1 MKKKILIVDDEP
13 AIIRLLSLRL
23 KHNGYDIFE
32 ASNGLECIEIV
43 SKNLPNLILMD
54 IQMPHCDG
62 IKAFTVLSKNENT
75 KEIPV
80 LFMTAFP
87 KNDIVS
93 KVIRMGAKGC
103 ISKPFVSKD
112 FEESIELALN

>member
-1 MKKKILIVDDEP
+1 MKYKILIVDDEP

-23 KHNGYDIFE
+23 MHNEYDVLE
-32 ASNGLECIEIV
+32 ANNGLECIEV
-43 SKNLPNLILMD
+43 ATQKLPDLILMD
-54 IQMPHCDG
+54 IQMPQCDG
-62 IKAFTVLSKNENT
+62 INAFSLLSKNENT

-87 KNDIVS
+87 KNDIIT

-112 FEESIELALN
+112 FEESIKLALN

>member
-1 MKKKILIVDDEP
+1 MNKKILIVDDEP

-23 KHNGYDIFE
+23 IHNGYEVFE
-32 ASNGLECIEIV
+32 ASNGLECIEV
-43 SKNLPNLILMD
+43 ASQKLPDLILMD
-54 IQMPHCDG
+54 IQMPQCDG
-62 IKAFTVLSKNENT
+62 INAFSLLSEKENT

-87 KNDIVS
+87 KNDIIT
-93 KVIRMGAKGC
+93 KVLRMGGKGC